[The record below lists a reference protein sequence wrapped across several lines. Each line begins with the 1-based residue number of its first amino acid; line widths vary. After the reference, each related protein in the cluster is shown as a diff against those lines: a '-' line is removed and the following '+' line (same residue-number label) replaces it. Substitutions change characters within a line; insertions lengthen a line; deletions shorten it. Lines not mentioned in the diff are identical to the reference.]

1 MWFII
6 GIVIA
11 AGMLKKTSIAPSHAT
26 LLLPQYHL
34 GLAAGKPDFVACE
47 QQSRRPACASAQS
60 GQHLCY

>member
-34 GLAAGKPDFVACE
+34 SLAVRKPGLVACE
-47 QQSRRPACASAQS
+47 QQSRRPACASTQS
-60 GQHLCY
+60 GQCL